1 VKLINSIPVQNTLG
15 EGVIWDHANA
25 RCWWTDIQ
33 ESQLYCYDPE
43 SQELKQWKTPERL
56 CCFAPVHGQN
66 RLMAAFESGFAFY
79 QPETNEVEWIH
90 KIEPDNPGTRLND
103 GRTDRQGRLWAG
115 TMVEDQDTATEK
127 GRLYCLHN
135 DLKLTSSIDDLLIT
149 NSLCWN
155 PDGKTVYHTDTPSRL
170 IKQYPYNT
178 ETAEIGIEQAELF
191 VKTERDCYPDGSIVD
206 AQGYLWNAQ
215 WGASQV
221 VRYAPDGTSDLVVDL
236 PVSQPSC
243 VAFGGK
249 DLDLLFVTTAR
260 QELSDDALLDQPLA
274 GDLFVY
280 QTEFQ
285 GLIECGFVFSV

>member
-15 EGVIWDHANA
+15 EGVIWDHANT

-285 GLIECGFVFSV
+285 GLIESGFVFSV